1 MNDLIYRQSAINAIE
16 NTECELLSCEWDEL
30 TNAIKQ
36 APSAEQD
43 NDMIHLQKEQAYLQG
58 WEEGREAL
66 RRAAINAVEKESQVD
81 GAYGYMDTKSIVD
94 LLSDLPSAE
103 PKTGRWVFERLYHEA
118 DECICSECGQLMT
131 TAHGKRMRFCPNC
144 GVKMKVTE

>member
-1 MNDLIYRQSAINAIE
+1 MSDFAKDTNVPNNDLIRRQSAINALE

-36 APSAEQD
+36 VP
-43 NDMIHLQKEQAYLQG
+43 
-58 WEEGREAL
+58 
-66 RRAAINAVEKESQVD
+66 
-81 GAYGYMDTKSIVD
+81 
-94 LLSDLPSAE
+94 PAE
-103 PKTGRWVFERLYHEA
+103 PKKGTWVFKRLYKEA

-144 GVKMKVTE
+144 GAKMEEENR